1 MKTNRGKWKKRIQIL
16 KFLFRK
22 IRSVSNLDI
31 EVISSKAKS
40 VLNMVTLVELWRQ
53 NRKLNFFVISKCLLS
68 IKFSGI
74 FSRKF
79 FTRLG
84 LRLAKNFQDSPG
96 YWNVLNFIRPFHVI
110 NAVNHF
116 NFTKFK
122 EENFSSLL
130 VKLLF
135 CCCDEGLTESLQ
147 VRSDLLDSNWELL
160 EPKRRGFYYSMKTW
174 QNALALLTVLLWGNI
189 ITTATVDHWRR

>member
-1 MKTNRGKWKKRIQIL
+1 MLQEFFTLRLIELMQQRAFKNWFIAKLISRHSKNDIANHNFKKFSRFPSHLI
-16 KFLFRK
+16 
-22 IRSVSNLDI
+22 
-31 EVISSKAKS
+31 
-40 VLNMVTLVELWRQ
+40 
-53 NRKLNFFVISKCLLS
+53 

-174 QNALALLTVLLWGNI
+174 QNALALLTVLWGNI
-189 ITTATVDHWRR
+189 TTTATVDHWRR

>member
-1 MKTNRGKWKKRIQIL
+1 MHLI
-16 KFLFRK
+16 
-22 IRSVSNLDI
+22 
-31 EVISSKAKS
+31 
-40 VLNMVTLVELWRQ
+40 
-53 NRKLNFFVISKCLLS
+53 

-79 FTRLG
+79 FTRLA
-84 LRLAKNFQDSPG
+84 LRLTKNFQDSPG

-147 VRSDLLDSNWELL
+147 VRSDLLDSN
-160 EPKRRGFYYSMKTW
+160 
-174 QNALALLTVLLWGNI
+174 
-189 ITTATVDHWRR
+189 